1 MFDLLERF
9 FAKFA
14 KRSNNKGFSVII
26 LLFWMNLDKLWT
38 IGPFV
43 GHPTVPPFMF
53 IPNDLLLFSCLLIRM
68 FLITVKGSEW
78 DSKHFHTNHPNV
90 ETRDTRHLNLTKP
103 SMSGKYLLPHQ
114 ATTQSNHTKR
124 PHQATT
130 PSYHT
135 KLPHQEISPNYHTN
149 YLTFDVT
156 LFSAQWIGQ
165 IDILLELIATGI
177 SKHQSVISWLLILI
191 CLILVAS
198 KTNAIIFML
207 LLQVKY
213 FDLGLVRPT
222 SIGPWIPGIN
232 ETIRWRWWS
241 WIGQI
246 LWKIIKEISCK

>member
-135 KLPHQEISPNYHTN
+135 KRSHQTTIPT
-149 YLTFDVT
+149 T
-156 LFSAQWIGQ
+156 LLSMWHFFQ
-165 IDILLELIATGI
+165 LNELAK
-177 SKHQSVISWLLILI
+177 S
-191 CLILVAS
+191 
-198 KTNAIIFML
+198 
-207 LLQVKY
+207 
-213 FDLGLVRPT
+213 
-222 SIGPWIPGIN
+222 
-232 ETIRWRWWS
+232 
-241 WIGQI
+241 
-246 LWKIIKEISCK
+246 ISCWNWLQLEYRSTNRSSVGCWYWYVWYWWRQKQMR